1 MGNALVKGRD
11 NLKRDHF
18 SHVGHLSNLGK
29 AFYEQ
34 DRKWKQ
40 GWRQSES
47 QIVERFA
54 WHFLTSKQLQRTFSP
69 HLPNGDRDE
78 GEDSLYKGVSDFLIH
93 TELGGHF
100 AASNECG
107 CIMDFVDEF
116 SVGEFLDFA
125 ALAEGSVDEFMMK
138 YETEQ
143 VMRGPAMRY
152 RLTTDHFLQPEDAY
166 FRFFVPA
173 E

>member
-1 MGNALVKGRD
+1 MGNALIKGRD

-18 SHVGHLSNLGK
+18 SHTKSLSNLGQ

-40 GWRQSES
+40 GWRQTET
-47 QIVERFA
+47 QIVETYA

-69 HLPNGDRDE
+69 HLPNGDAGDE
-78 GEDSLYKGVSDFLIH
+78 DDGLYKGVSDFLIH
-93 TELGGHF
+93 TELKGHF
-100 AASNECG
+100 AASTECG
-107 CIMDFVDEF
+107 CILDFVDEF
-116 SVGEFLDFA
+116 SVGEFMEYA
-125 ALAEGSVDEFMMK
+125 ALAEGSVDK
-138 YETEQ
+138 YVEKYAMEQ
-143 VMRGPAMRY
+143 VMRGPATRY
-152 RLTTDHFLQPEDAY
+152 RLTTDHFLQPEDTY